1 MRYVAAGR
9 TVRVAW
15 APEGKNFDD
24 LLREAA

>member
-1 MRYVAAGR
+1 MRYVAVGR